1 MTPRMIRRGVQGLFL
16 PGPSVV
22 GGVDTLRFYAAGAV
36 TSGVVGRSTRRGWRG
51 GSELAAGGDG
61 TERRARGLAGKGT
74 ETLAAEIAIVAGC
87 FSWHAECSL

>member
-1 MTPRMIRRGVQGLFL
+1 MIRRGVQGLFL

-51 GSELAAGGDG
+51 GSSWPPAVTGRNVGHVVSPGSAQRPS
-61 TERRARGLAGKGT
+61 RRK
-74 ETLAAEIAIVAGC
+74 
-87 FSWHAECSL
+87 